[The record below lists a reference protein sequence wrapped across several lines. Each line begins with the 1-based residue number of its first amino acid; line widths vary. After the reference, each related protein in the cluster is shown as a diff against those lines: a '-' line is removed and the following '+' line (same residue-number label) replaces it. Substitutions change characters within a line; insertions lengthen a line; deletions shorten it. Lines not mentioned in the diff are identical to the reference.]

1 MNHAHHYL
9 KPGGLI
15 AVEHGYDQAA
25 EISVLLENHAFHDI
39 GAITDLAGHL
49 RVTQARKEDPTF

>member
-1 MNHAHHYL
+1 VNHAHHYL

-15 AVEHGYDQAA
+15 AIEHGYDQAA
-25 EISVLLENHAFHDI
+25 EVAVLLKSHAFHDI

-49 RVTQARKEDPTF
+49 RVTQARK